1 MAVANAYNRNLKI
14 KILDS
19 GKSQRELA
27 KEIGIPESHLSMV
40 LHGRYNL
47 TAEQQFRIAEILG
60 CGVDE
65 IF

>member
-1 MAVANAYNRNLKI
+1 MVIANVYNRNLKI

-27 KEIGIPESHLSMV
+27 KQIGIPESHLSMV

-47 TAEQQFRIAEILG
+47 TAEQQFRIAEALG